1 MLFLAATY
9 LVCLRRRIQPVR
21 GLGWLHGCACV
32 RRPTD
37 GWMRAI
43 KNGLVNQVHMVHT
56 SASSPFLKV
65 LPMTFDTKTP
75 VTPTPAA
82 VQLKPEQHHSKAAE
96 HLELAAKSHKE
107 VAKLIGAN
115 DHTGAQ
121 AHVKVAQE
129 HLTQAH
135 THAEA
140 AKKAMPAAK

>member
-1 MLFLAATY
+1 M
-9 LVCLRRRIQPVR
+9 
-21 GLGWLHGCACV
+21 
-32 RRPTD
+32 
-37 GWMRAI
+37 
-43 KNGLVNQVHMVHT
+43 
-56 SASSPFLKV
+56 S
-65 LPMTFDTKTP
+65 FDTKTP
-75 VTPTPAA
+75 AA
-82 VQLKPEQHHSKAAE
+82 STVVKPEQHHTKVAE

-121 AHVKVAQE
+121 AHIKVAQE

>member
-1 MLFLAATY
+1 
-9 LVCLRRRIQPVR
+9 
-21 GLGWLHGCACV
+21 
-32 RRPTD
+32 
-37 GWMRAI
+37 
-43 KNGLVNQVHMVHT
+43 
-56 SASSPFLKV
+56 
-65 LPMTFDTKTP
+65 MTFDTKTP

-82 VQLKPEQHHSKAAE
+82 VQLKPEQHHSKATE

>member
-1 MLFLAATY
+1 M
-9 LVCLRRRIQPVR
+9 
-21 GLGWLHGCACV
+21 
-32 RRPTD
+32 
-37 GWMRAI
+37 
-43 KNGLVNQVHMVHT
+43 
-56 SASSPFLKV
+56 S
-65 LPMTFDTKTP
+65 FDTKTP
-75 VTPTPAA
+75 TASTV
-82 VQLKPEQHHSKAAE
+82 VKPEQHHTKVAE

-121 AHVKVAQE
+121 AHIKVAQE

>member
-1 MLFLAATY
+1 
-9 LVCLRRRIQPVR
+9 VCQQTDPQ
-21 GLGWLHGCACV
+21 ACLLKDD
-32 RRPTD
+32 P
-37 GWMRAI
+37 
-43 KNGLVNQVHMVHT
+43 VNQVHLVHT
-56 SASSPFLKV
+56 LASSSFLKA

-75 VTPTPAA
+75 ATSTPAPA
-82 VQLKPEQHHSKAAE
+82 MLKPEQHHSKAAE

-121 AHVKVAQE
+121 THAKVAYE
-129 HLTQAH
+129 HMTQAQ

>member
-1 MLFLAATY
+1 MPS
-9 LVCLRRRIQPVR
+9 VC
-21 GLGWLHGCACV
+21 
-32 RRPTD
+32 RPTD
-37 GWMRAI
+37 GWMWAL
-43 KNGLVNQVHMVHT
+43 KNDQVNQVHMVHT

-75 VTPTPAA
+75 ATTA
-82 VQLKPEQHHSKAAE
+82 VKPEQHHTKVAE
-96 HLELAAKSHKE
+96 HLEMAAKSHKE

-115 DHTGAQ
+115 DHTSAQ

-129 HLTQAH
+129 HLMHAQ

>member
-1 MLFLAATY
+1 M
-9 LVCLRRRIQPVR
+9 
-21 GLGWLHGCACV
+21 
-32 RRPTD
+32 
-37 GWMRAI
+37 
-43 KNGLVNQVHMVHT
+43 
-56 SASSPFLKV
+56 S
-65 LPMTFDTKTP
+65 FDTKSPAASTP
-75 VTPTPAA
+75 V
-82 VQLKPEQHHSKAAE
+82 KPEQHHTKVAE

-121 AHVKVAQE
+121 AHIKVAQE